1 MTHIFLF
8 TAISTMPAMLTGPSW
23 SFDALHIIPALK
35 KRPEYTEDSLA
46 ARVHILPLRNP
57 FPPDGAPGALQ
68 VYDWLVSN
76 YRPWNDSR
84 NVFVQFQLCDH
95 IIDCNVVPRA
105 PTNNLPL
112 AVKPSSSHRQ
122 ILLAQWNGRADG
134 FNSGNEAFCTS
145 CVQRGKDIVLPTAR
159 NACGPYCGADRAEL
173 RRWAM
178 WHARAPTE
186 PLEALRYVESWPQRP
201 VEVFWA
207 GQVTPQQMNPAV
219 DPKDD
224 VSGRG
229 VFYRTF
235 FDRPGWSIH
244 QTYSWA
250 ANKPVP
256 LSVSMLEMMRNAT
269 FCFSPLGH
277 VGGDTD
283 RYLPALLTG
292 CIPIMLTSVYESG
305 RKQPVV
311 PPLDDL
317 IPWTKLAVLVDADD
331 MHRLP
336 DVLSRV
342 DVAHRRY
349 AVYKHWRQLLWT
361 TAYAE
366 SEGDLWEDGTDDAVD
381 ALVRTFQIRA
391 QHASSTN

>member
-1 MTHIFLF
+1 MAHVLLF
-8 TAISTMPAMLTGPSW
+8 TIISSMPAMLTGPSW
-23 SFDALHIIPALK
+23 SFDALHIIPALQR
-35 KRPEYTEDSLA
+35 RPEYTSDFEA
-46 ARVHILPLRNP
+46 ARIHILPLRNP
-57 FPPDGAPGALQ
+57 FPPDVGAAR
-68 VYDWLVSN
+68 VHDWLVNHYS
-76 YRPWNDSR
+76 PWNDTR
-84 NVFVQFQLCDH
+84 NVFVQFNLCDH
-95 IIDCNVVPRA
+95 IIDCGWVSRGPDFSGVPRA
-105 PTNNLPL
+105 
-112 AVKPSSSHRQ
+112 VRPSSPHRR
-122 ILLAQWNGRADG
+122 ILLAQWNGRSDG
-134 FNSGNEAFCTS
+134 FNSGNEDFCTS

-159 NACGPYCGADRAEL
+159 NACGPYCGSDRATL
-173 RRWAM
+173 RHWAV

-186 PLEALRYVESWPQRP
+186 PLEALRYVESWPRRP
-201 VEVFWA
+201 FDVFWA
-207 GQVTPQQMNPAV
+207 GQVTPPQMNPAAN
-219 DPKDD
+219 PKDD

-229 VFYRTF
+229 LFYRTF
-235 FDRPGWSIH
+235 FDRSGWSIH

-256 LSVSMLEMMRNAT
+256 LSVSMLEMMRNST

-277 VGGDTD
+277 VGGDQD

-317 IPWTKLAVLVDADD
+317 IPWTKIAVLVDADD
-331 MHRLP
+331 VHRLP
-336 DVLSRV
+336 DILARV

-366 SEGDLWEDGTDDAVD
+366 PEGDLWEDGTDDAVD
-381 ALVRTFQIRA
+381 ALVRVLHMRA
-391 QHASSTN
+391 QRTSST